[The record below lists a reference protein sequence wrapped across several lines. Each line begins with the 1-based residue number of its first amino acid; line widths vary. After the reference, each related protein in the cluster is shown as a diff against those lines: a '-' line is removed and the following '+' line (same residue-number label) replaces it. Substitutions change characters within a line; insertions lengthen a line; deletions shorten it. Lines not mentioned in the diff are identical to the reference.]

1 MRRPPRD
8 SGLGELLSTLGRCQW
23 ESGGSEVVDD
33 DQQTPHARPR
43 RWINCRAISALSRAD
58 SMFGPV
64 VCEDV
69 AGQHDPILQRSRASR
84 GCAPV
89 RPLYRGVVIGLPPCS
104 AAGSLASQWRVRIAS
119 CCPSRARTTGCAG
132 LPGRASRMPI
142 RRRWRSPERS
152 HRLRHRPRCPHAS
165 DIRLCTE
172 LLVRL
177 RRRAWC
183 MWRGHGPEQHH

>member
-1 MRRPPRD
+1 MLECRKCSPRGIVVGAMRRPPRD

-89 RPLYRGVVIGLPPCS
+89 RPLHRGVVIGLPPCS

-142 RRRWRSPERS
+142 RSRWRSCAPYMLS
-152 HRLRHRPRCPHAS
+152 VPGNVS
-165 DIRLCTE
+165 
-172 LLVRL
+172 
-177 RRRAWC
+177 RRASAYL
-183 MWRGHGPEQHH
+183 GS

>member
-1 MRRPPRD
+1 M
-8 SGLGELLSTLGRCQW
+8 
-23 ESGGSEVVDD
+23 
-33 DQQTPHARPR
+33 HIAPR
-43 RWINCRAISALSRAD
+43 RTARIARMPEVLATRHRRRRNASASSRQRAGGALIDPGPLSVGKWWVSRAD

-89 RPLYRGVVIGLPPCS
+89 RPLHRGVVIGLPPCS

-142 RRRWRSPERS
+142 RSRWRSCAPYMLS
-152 HRLRHRPRCPHAS
+152 VPGNVS
-165 DIRLCTE
+165 
-172 LLVRL
+172 
-177 RRRAWC
+177 RRASAYL
-183 MWRGHGPEQHH
+183 GS